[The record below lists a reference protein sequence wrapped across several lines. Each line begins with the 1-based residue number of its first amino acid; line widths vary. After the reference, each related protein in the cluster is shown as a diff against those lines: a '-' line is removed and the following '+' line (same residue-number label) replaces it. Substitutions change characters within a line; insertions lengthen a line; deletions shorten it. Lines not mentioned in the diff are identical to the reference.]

1 MSAGGSRAYQA
12 SSAAEAQPARDPA
25 MEDILASIRRIISD
39 DQRALGL
46 GEIQPSRTASRRPNE
61 DTGHARPSI
70 DRELQRLTAIR
81 PRLAE
86 TDEPAEP
93 YGPARPVLPP
103 REHERASRELDL
115 DDERTTRGADHGAR
129 EDEFPLRGAGR
140 PPRDTGR
147 NNGDPRL
154 RYPEPSPPPVDYRPH
169 SQTGDRLTSRS
180 VDASVGSAFDA
191 LTASIAH
198 RARTMEEVVAEMLR
212 PMLREW
218 LDDNL
223 PGLVEQLVR
232 SEIER
237 VVRGGRRE

>member
-12 SSAAEAQPARDPA
+12 GSAAEAQPARDPA

-46 GEIQPSRTASRRPNE
+46 GDIQPSRTASRRPNE
-61 DTGHARPSI
+61 EAGRTRPSI
-70 DRELQRLTAIR
+70 DRDLQRLTSIR
-81 PRLAE
+81 PRTAE
-86 TDEPAEP
+86 VDEPPEP
-93 YGPARPVLPP
+93 HGPMRPTLPS
-103 REHERASRELDL
+103 REQERAARELDL
-115 DDERTTRGADHGAR
+115 EDERAVRAADHAAR
-129 EDEFPLRGAGR
+129 EEELGLRETGRLQRDAGR
-140 PPRDTGR
+140 HGA
-147 NNGDPRL
+147 DPRL
-154 RYPEPSPPPVDYRPH
+154 RYAEPSPQVDYRPQ
-169 SQTGDRLTSRS
+169 SQAGDRLTSRN

-218 LDDNL
+218 LEDNL
-223 PGLVEQLVR
+223 PDLVEQLVR

-237 VVRGGRRE
+237 VVRGGRRD